1 MYATE
6 LERKRAMDPRL
17 EALLDKQAIEEV
29 VMRYSRTLDWLD
41 ADGQAGCFW
50 PDADIDYG
58 FYSGD
63 GAGWV
68 PVVMDVEMAAERRW
82 HLCGGLLISLQGETA
97 SSECYGFTVSC
108 SADDSGHRE
117 DSLFG
122 GRYLDEWEKRGS
134 EWRILER
141 RYVLDFTYRL
151 PHGLDEVAASGLN
164 LPILQIRQPG
174 HPDYRVL

>member
-1 MYATE
+1 
-6 LERKRAMDPRL
+6 MDPRL

-41 ADGQAGCFW
+41 EKGQSQCFW
-50 PDADIDYG
+50 PDAEIDYG
-58 FYSGD
+58 FYKGD

-82 HLCGGLLISLQGETA
+82 HLCGGLIVMLNGTKA

-108 SADDSGHRE
+108 AVDESGNKG

-122 GRYLDEWEKRGS
+122 GRYLDEWEKRQT
-134 EWRILER
+134 EWRILRR
-141 RYVLDFTYRL
+141 RYILDFCYQL
-151 PHGLDEVAASGLN
+151 PHGLEDLSAAGLS
-164 LPILQIRQPG
+164 LPVLQIRQPG
-174 HPDYRVL
+174 HPDYRPL

>member
-1 MYATE
+1 MD
-6 LERKRAMDPRL
+6 ERL
-17 EALLDKQAIEEV
+17 QALLDKQAIEEV

-41 ADGQAGCFW
+41 GEGQAACFW

-68 PVVMDVEMAAERRW
+68 AVVMDVEMASERRW
-82 HLCGGLLISLQGETA
+82 HLCGGLLISLEGERA

-108 SADDSGHRE
+108 APDDSDE
-117 DSLFG
+117 KVDNLFG
-122 GRYLDEWEKRGS
+122 GRYLDEWEKRGE
-134 EWRILER
+134 EWRIIKR

-151 PHGLDEVAASGLN
+151 PHGLEDLSATGLS

-174 HPDYRVL
+174 HPDYRRL